1 MTHAFTARTMSPVVA
16 FIAAMALVLAAVL
29 AGALASTGQD
39 QAGAVWNKTNQA
51 GAVWNKT
58 PAHAGAV
65 WNKIVATNYGA
76 VWN

>member
-1 MTHAFTARTMSPVVA
+1 MNHAFTARTMSPVVA
-16 FIAAMALVLAAVL
+16 FLAAL
-29 AGALASTGQD
+29 ALLAAALLTGMLATAGHD

-58 PAHAGAV
+58 PAQAGAV
-65 WNKIVATNYGA
+65 WNKVDDVKYGA